1 MSKNSV
7 KCVCGQSGLTLCGPV
22 EYTARQAPLSMGLSR
37 QERWIGL
44 PFPTPGDLPDP
55 EIEPASLVN
64 PALAGGFFTTALPG
78 KP

>member
-7 KCVCGQSGLTLCGPV
+7 KCVCGQSGLTLCGPM
-22 EYTARQAPLSMGLSR
+22 EYTAHQAPLSMGLSR
-37 QERWIGL
+37 QECWIGL
-44 PFPTPGDLPDP
+44 PLPTPGDLPDP

-64 PALAGGFFTTALPG
+64 PALAGGFFTTAPPG